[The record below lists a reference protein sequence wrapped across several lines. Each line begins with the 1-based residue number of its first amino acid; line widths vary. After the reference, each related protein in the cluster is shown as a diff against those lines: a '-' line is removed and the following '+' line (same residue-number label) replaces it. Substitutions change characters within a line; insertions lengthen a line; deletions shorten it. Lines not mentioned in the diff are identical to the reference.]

1 MFVQAVPPRAH
12 AQGGSVGA
20 VDNISGL
27 LYVLLTTAVRVRDEA
42 SETDDEDDEEV
53 LACAYRFARG
63 RLVARH
69 LSLQIGLQ
77 EAAGAAAGGKRRGG

>member
-1 MFVQAVPPRAH
+1 MDYEGCRGTGPY
-12 AQGGSVGA
+12 G
-20 VDNISGL
+20 
-27 LYVLLTTAVRVRDEA
+27 DEA

-69 LSLQIGLQ
+69 LSLQIGCRSLPARQ
-77 EAAGAAAGGKRRGG
+77 LEANDGDSGG

>member
-1 MFVQAVPPRAH
+1 MDYEGCRGTGPY
-12 AQGGSVGA
+12 G
-20 VDNISGL
+20 
-27 LYVLLTTAVRVRDEA
+27 DEE

-69 LSLQIGLQ
+69 LSLQMVAG
-77 EAAGAAAGGKRRGG
+77 GAAAGGKRRGG

>member
-1 MFVQAVPPRAH
+1 MDYEGCRGTGPY
-12 AQGGSVGA
+12 G
-20 VDNISGL
+20 
-27 LYVLLTTAVRVRDEA
+27 DEE

-63 RLVARH
+63 RLVTRH

-77 EAAGAAAGGKRRGG
+77 ERAGAAAGGKRRGG

>member
-1 MFVQAVPPRAH
+1 VFVQAVPPRTH
-12 AQGGSVGA
+12 AQGRSVGA
-20 VDNISGL
+20 ADNINGL
-27 LYVLLTTAVRVRDEA
+27 LYVLLTTPNGLRGMPRDGAYGDEA

-77 EAAGAAAGGKRRGG
+77 ERIYI